1 MPPSGDIG
9 RKNQSLQQKSDKPIG
24 GQQGHECKN
33 V

>member
-9 RKNQSLQQKSDKPIG
+9 RKNKSLQQKSDKPIG

-33 V
+33 I